1 VSYILSIKLA
11 NRRIKYYI
19 PDLASANET
28 HLPKFQLEYLTFDPT
43 ALHPQ
48 HNETSFHYPVPLRN
62 LPRSLRNSTIVK
74 SKYAPYRMNDLTIP
88 SWVKLACKVAKPTQK
103 KLRKR
108 FKKYMFM
115 GGKEA

>member
-1 VSYILSIKLA
+1 M
-11 NRRIKYYI
+11 KYYI
-19 PDLASANET
+19 PDLGSANET
-28 HLPKFQLEYLTFDPT
+28 HPPKFKLEYLTFDPT

-48 HNETSFHYPVPLRN
+48 NNETSYHYPVPLRN
-62 LPRSLRNSTIVK
+62 LPRSLRNTTIVK

-88 SWVKLACKVAKPTQK
+88 SWVNLARKLAKPKKK

-115 GGKEA
+115 GGEEA